1 MLVDAPIPL
10 VPSFSVVYHQRPL
23 LLVEFPE
30 QVSAAIIRQLL
41 DGMLPALRQRK
52 DAQVEREQPQGG
64 KPAKDEGTQE
74 WSQPRL

>member
-1 MLVDAPIPL
+1 
-10 VPSFSVVYHQRPL
+10 L
-23 LLVEFPE
+23 LLVDFPE

-74 WSQPRL
+74 